1 MSAAC
6 TFLGKTA
13 ARRCGRFRNC
23 NNNFAAR
30 LKISDA
36 CHLVLGQVIRS
47 NLLDDRAKNAI
58 MPFAKLIPWKLQPS
72 HTKQNVK
79 FDRFDPLIDLSSH
92 LKYYSRPSLK
102 RVIECFVCSV

>member
-1 MSAAC
+1 MSAVC
-6 TFLGKTA
+6 TFLGKIA
-13 ARRCGRFRNC
+13 ARRCGKFRNC
-23 NNNFAAR
+23 NNNFATR

-47 NLLDDRAKNAI
+47 NLLDDRANALCKAYSVEVANF
-58 MPFAKLIPWKLQPS
+58 P
-72 HTKQNVK
+72 HKQNVK